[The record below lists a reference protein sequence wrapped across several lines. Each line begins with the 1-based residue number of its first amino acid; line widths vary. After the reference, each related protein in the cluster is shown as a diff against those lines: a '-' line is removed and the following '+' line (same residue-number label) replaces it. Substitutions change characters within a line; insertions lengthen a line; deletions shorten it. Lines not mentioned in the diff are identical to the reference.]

1 MQKTRLSPRFWLAL
15 TIFSLIGQIAWVVEN
30 MYFNVFIYK
39 MFRASAADISLMV
52 AASAVAATVT
62 TLLIGALSDKLG
74 KRKLFICG
82 GYLLWGVSTA
92 AFGFV
97 TVENAA
103 KLFPAAQA
111 AAAAATMVVVL
122 DCAMTFFGST
132 ANDACFNAWLTD
144 STDDT
149 NRGAA
154 EGINAMMPMMAILVV
169 FGGFMF
175 FDLEKAASW
184 VTIFT
189 IIGVVVILIGIAG
202 FWLIREPKVTPSPAG
217 SYWGSILYGFRPSVI
232 RRHKVLYLT
241 LLAFAGFGI
250 SIQVFM
256 PYLILYYEKSLG
268 MTNYVLVM
276 APAIVLAAVFTAFY
290 GRRYDTH
297 GFRRSILPGI
307 ALLMAGYLALYFTRD
322 TLPVFFGSLCMMMG
336 YLSSN
341 AIFGAMMRTYTPPE
355 QVGLFQGLRIVAQVL
370 VPGVIGPAIGAA
382 VLKNA
387 ELVVN
392 GDGTTSFL
400 PNANI
405 WLAAFAAGVVL
416 CGLLALLFARLKKD
430 APARKTA

>member
-1 MQKTRLSPRFWLAL
+1 MKTRLGGRTWAAL
-15 TIFSLIGQIAWVVEN
+15 LTFGLFGQIAWVIEN
-30 MYFNVFIYK
+30 MYFNVFLYNTISGDTS
-39 MFRASAADISLMV
+39 MIAAMV
-52 AASAVAATVT
+52 AWSAVTATVT
-62 TLLIGALSDKLG
+62 TLVMGALSDRLG
-74 KRKLFICG
+74 RRKALIVI
-82 GYLLWGVSTA
+82 GYLLWGVSIGAFAFIKRSPLAGA
-92 AFGFV
+92 AHS
-97 TVENAA
+97 AA
-103 KLFPAAQA
+103 VL
-111 AAAAATMVVVL
+111 VVVL
-122 DCAMTFFGST
+122 DCVMTFFGST

-189 IIGVVVILIGIAG
+189 IIGVVVILIGIVG
-202 FWLIREPKVTPSPAG
+202 FWLIREHKVTPSTAG

-307 ALLMAGYLALYFTRD
+307 ALLMTGYLALYFTRD

>member
-1 MQKTRLSPRFWLAL
+1 
-15 TIFSLIGQIAWVVEN
+15 
-30 MYFNVFIYK
+30 
-39 MFRASAADISLMV
+39 
-52 AASAVAATVT
+52 
-62 TLLIGALSDKLG
+62 
-74 KRKLFICG
+74 
-82 GYLLWGVSTA
+82 
-92 AFGFV
+92 
-97 TVENAA
+97 
-103 KLFPAAQA
+103 
-111 AAAAATMVVVL
+111 
-122 DCAMTFFGST
+122 MTFFGST

-189 IIGVVVILIGIAG
+189 IIGVVVILIGIVG

-430 APARKTA
+430 APTRKTA

>member
-1 MQKTRLSPRFWLAL
+1 M
-15 TIFSLIGQIAWVVEN
+15 
-30 MYFNVFIYK
+30 
-39 MFRASAADISLMV
+39 
-52 AASAVAATVT
+52 
-62 TLLIGALSDKLG
+62 
-74 KRKLFICG
+74 
-82 GYLLWGVSTA
+82 GYLLWGISILSFALIRVDVISPMVSA
-92 AFGFV
+92 GVAV
-97 TVENAA
+97 TTVCVN
-103 KLFPAAQA
+103 L
-111 AAAAATMVVVL
+111 TILM
-122 DCAMTFFGST
+122 DCVMTFFGST

-189 IIGVVVILIGIAG
+189 IIGVVVILIGIVG

-355 QVGLFQGLRIVAQVL
+355 QVGP
-370 VPGVIGPAIGAA
+370 VPGPAHCGTGAGAGGHRPCHRRRGAEECRACGQWRWHYLLPPQCEYLAGGLCDRGGA
-382 VLKNA
+382 VRPAGTALCPPKERRSRPENRLKNKPS
-387 ELVVN
+387 
-392 GDGTTSFL
+392 G
-400 PNANI
+400 
-405 WLAAFAAGVVL
+405 WLCQRAVFAAL
-416 CGLLALLFARLKKD
+416 RRFSLFYIR
-430 APARKTA
+430 

>member
-1 MQKTRLSPRFWLAL
+1 M
-15 TIFSLIGQIAWVVEN
+15 
-30 MYFNVFIYK
+30 
-39 MFRASAADISLMV
+39 
-52 AASAVAATVT
+52 
-62 TLLIGALSDKLG
+62 
-74 KRKLFICG
+74 
-82 GYLLWGVSTA
+82 
-92 AFGFV
+92 
-97 TVENAA
+97 
-103 KLFPAAQA
+103 
-111 AAAAATMVVVL
+111 
-122 DCAMTFFGST
+122 
-132 ANDACFNAWLTD
+132 
-144 STDDT
+144 
-149 NRGAA
+149 
-154 EGINAMMPMMAILVV
+154 
-169 FGGFMF
+169 
-175 FDLEKAASW
+175 
-184 VTIFT
+184 
-189 IIGVVVILIGIAG
+189 
-202 FWLIREPKVTPSPAG
+202 
-217 SYWGSILYGFRPSVI
+217 
-232 RRHKVLYLT
+232 
-241 LLAFAGFGI
+241 
-250 SIQVFM
+250 
-256 PYLILYYEKSLG
+256 
-268 MTNYVLVM
+268 
-276 APAIVLAAVFTAFY
+276 LAAVFTAFY